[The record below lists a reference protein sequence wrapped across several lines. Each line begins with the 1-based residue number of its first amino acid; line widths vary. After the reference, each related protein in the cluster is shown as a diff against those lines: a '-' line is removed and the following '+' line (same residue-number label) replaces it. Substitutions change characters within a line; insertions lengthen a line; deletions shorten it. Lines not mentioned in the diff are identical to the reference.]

1 MKSTFRTISIK
12 ANEKIPV
19 VSGWGCGASPEH
31 IDDLDKVARRTKGNY
46 GVLCGP
52 RSNIIV
58 IDYDTDKVPNC
69 PVTLETLKEVHGN
82 TMIVQTPKGGFH
94 VYHVYESRFDT
105 WVGRCK
111 IDGFV
116 DIRTHGNYVV
126 GPGSKVDGR
135 EYRIVNDAEPGTMPE
150 EIFKKYDSEARVEKH
165 SIENQAVDDEV
176 LEKFGFTNIRW
187 VSEYNFDC
195 DQRGKKTTCPLCGLC
210 HENNHF
216 YIWGTDG
223 VVFVKNHSNRCVRTK
238 VSDETVYE
246 STCII
251 EDEET
256 IITDGENESSIKF
269 LKLLKNDLRFC
280 NKKFFIR
287 KGGIWVSD
295 QKVVNRTLLDRA
307 LACNFKTVSRIGDVE
322 VKHAYSSHLPGAEKI
337 VKSAMARL
345 EETPDFIE
353 TVHRTTLGK
362 LCWKNGY
369 WDFTTATFHE
379 GFEGCESTVKISRD
393 FPKRVPE
400 DIEALHER
408 FLDPVFG
415 HLKVP
420 YLQYLA
426 KCMAGYSS
434 KMWGVLMGERDSG
447 KSKLIKLLKTAF
459 DGYCITVGA
468 DNLVYT
474 RDHGGDPA
482 KKLAWTVEMEFARMA
497 STSEIRIDA
506 ARNEKI
512 DGTLIK
518 SVTGEDEI
526 KVRTNYMDEWSMDL
540 ECGLSIC
547 CNDIGMVTPTDT
559 YETMVP
565 FNLPHKFVD
574 VPDPKLP
581 FMKKKDP
588 SIKEFVARKNIGDA
602 LFWVLV
608 DNFSTDPFV
617 LSPAMKEFKSQFLE
631 VDEFALVNEHFV
643 VTGDDKDFVANEVI
657 KKFLRD
663 AQVNITGPKFKD
675 YLTKRGARDFRTP
688 VLEGNKRG
696 LKYVRQIKDFE
707 RE

>member
-1 MKSTFRTISIK
+1 M
-12 ANEKIPV
+12 
-19 VSGWGCGASPEH
+19 
-31 IDDLDKVARRTKGNY
+31 
-46 GVLCGP
+46 
-52 RSNIIV
+52 
-58 IDYDTDKVPNC
+58 
-69 PVTLETLKEVHGN
+69 
-82 TMIVQTPKGGFH
+82 
-94 VYHVYESRFDT
+94 
-105 WVGRCK
+105 
-111 IDGFV
+111 
-116 DIRTHGNYVV
+116 
-126 GPGSKVDGR
+126 
-135 EYRIVNDAEPGTMPE
+135 
-150 EIFKKYDSEARVEKH
+150 
-165 SIENQAVDDEV
+165 
-176 LEKFGFTNIRW
+176 
-187 VSEYNFDC
+187 
-195 DQRGKKTTCPLCGLC
+195 
-210 HENNHF
+210 
-216 YIWGTDG
+216 
-223 VVFVKNHSNRCVRTK
+223 VKNHSNRCKRV
-238 VSDETVYE
+238 
-246 STCII
+246 CIS
-251 EDEET
+251 EPKREET
-256 IITDGENESSIKF
+256 LITGGENESSIKF
-269 LKLLKNDLRFC
+269 LKLFENDLRFC
-280 NKKFFIR
+280 NKKFFVR
-287 KGGIWVSD
+287 KDGIWTDD
-295 QKVVNRTLLDRA
+295 QKCVHRA
-307 LACNFKTVSRIGDVE
+307 LLNKALGCNFKILSHINGVAH
-322 VKHAYSSHLPGAEKI
+322 KFPYSSELSGAEKI

-353 TVHRTTLGK
+353 TVHKTTLGR
-362 LCWKNGY
+362 LCWNNGY
-369 WDFTTATFHE
+369 WDFTTATFHP

-400 DIEALHER
+400 DIKELHER

-415 HLKVP
+415 HLKIP

-434 KMWGVLMGERDSG
+434 KMWSVLMGERDSG

-459 DGYCITVGA
+459 GGYCITVGA
-468 DNLVYT
+468 DNLIYT
-474 RDHGGDPA
+474 RDRGGDPA
-482 KKLAWTVEMEFARMA
+482 KKLAWTVGMEFARMA

-526 KVRTNYMDEWSMDL
+526 KVRTNYVDEWGMDL

-588 SIKEFVARKNIGDA
+588 SIKEFVGRTNIGDA

-608 DNFSTDPFV
+608 DNFSKDPFV

-675 YLTKRGARDFRTP
+675 YLIKRGAKEYQTP
-688 VLEGNKRG
+688 KTEGRERG
-696 LKYVRQIKDFE
+696 LRYVKQVKSFQRDTGN
-707 RE
+707 